1 MIHGMRLYLNVVI
14 MYHHIVPRFLDQ
26 RKLKLYIRFC
36 QICLDPKHVL
46 RIYFWLFAFD
56 FVNTVYYIYLVL
68 FKIAELDVAEMMY
81 GMKDA
86 APLLLSLLLALT
98 SPAAAKEQV
107 SSSSSTEHSLLNKME
122 LDHSEGL

>member
-1 MIHGMRLYLNVVI
+1 M
-14 MYHHIVPRFLDQ
+14 
-26 RKLKLYIRFC
+26 
-36 QICLDPKHVL
+36 
-46 RIYFWLFAFD
+46 
-56 FVNTVYYIYLVL
+56 NTVYYIYLVL

-81 GMKDA
+81 GTKDA

-122 LDHSEGL
+122 LDDSEGL